1 MKSASNRYGW
11 TDYAKGIAI
20 LLVLYRHVFEGIK
33 NAGMDVGPF
42 LYLEHANIAFFSFR
56 MPLFFII
63 AGIFI
68 SKSLAKRGLL
78 SFVESKMKTI
88 LYVYLIWTVLQI
100 TMQILLSKYVNA
112 DRGWMDY
119 LYIFYAPR
127 YLDQFWY
134 LHTLFFVLI
143 LYAFVKEKLR
153 VTMPVQLA
161 IGLALF
167 FMSGY
172 FYRTGIQLYFLNDI
186 FHHYIFMATG
196 DIVSRFFFK
205 PDTFKKL
212 GRWWVLLATLPFFVL
227 AQYFFLKINI
237 AHIEIDKGYQYIEF
251 FMPWLYLLIAYTGC
265 FFVIIVCFIL
275 QNLNWLPSLRA
286 FGQYSLYIYASHVFA
301 TSFVRILLVRFM
313 GVDFIPVILA
323 AGILAG
329 AAVPVWFYR
338 VSSRIGLRWLFV
350 WPEKG
355 EGKLI
360 SMQGFETKKV
370 E

>member
-1 MKSASNRYGW
+1 MKSASSRYGW

-33 NAGMDVGPF
+33 NAGMNVEPY

-68 SKSLAKRGLL
+68 TKSLAKRGLQT
-78 SFVESKMKTI
+78 FVTSKMKTI
-88 LYVYLIWTVLQI
+88 LYVYLIWTLLQI
-100 TMQILLSKYVNA
+100 TMQVLLAEYVNA
-112 DRGWMDY
+112 NRGWMDY
-119 LYIFYAPR
+119 LYIIYAPR

-143 LYAFVKEKLR
+143 IYAFVKEKLKAS
-153 VTMPVQLA
+153 MHVQ
-161 IGLALF
+161 IGLGLVLF
-167 FMSGY
+167 FLSGY

-196 DIVSRFFFK
+196 DLVSRYFFK
-205 PDTFKKL
+205 PEMFKKL
-212 GRWWVLLATLPFFVL
+212 GRWWILVATLPFFVL

-237 AHIEIDKGYQYIEF
+237 AHIDTDKGYQYVEF
-251 FMPWLYLLIAYTGC
+251 YLPWIYLLIAYTGC
-265 FFVIIVCFIL
+265 FFVIIFCFLL
-275 QNLNWLPSLRA
+275 QNLDWFSSLRA

-301 TSFVRILLVRFM
+301 TSFTRILLVRFL
-313 GVDFIPVILA
+313 GVDFIPLVLA

-329 AAVPVWFYR
+329 AAFPVWLYR
-338 VSSRIGLRWLFV
+338 FSPRIGLRWLFV
-350 WPEKG
+350 WPEKKS
-355 EGKLI
+355 GKLV
-360 SMQGFETKKV
+360 SMKDLEKIKV